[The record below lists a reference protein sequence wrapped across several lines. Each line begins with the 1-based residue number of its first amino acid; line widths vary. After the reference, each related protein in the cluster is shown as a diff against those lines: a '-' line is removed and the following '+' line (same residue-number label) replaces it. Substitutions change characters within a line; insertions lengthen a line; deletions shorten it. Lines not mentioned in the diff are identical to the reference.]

1 MIALFARATGGAFF
15 GAAASLAAA
24 LLLYQFNAPVHLE
37 MDRDIPVI
45 ATGLYGAEHV
55 DGQNYAWSRQD
66 NALHLPGLDRA
77 QPWTCTV
84 VVKGGRSDP
93 ASLPEVVLTVDGVV
107 LARHRTTNDYQ
118 AFSIDLPVQ
127 SARGA
132 VVGMAV
138 TSTFQPSSNDPRL
151 LGVMVD
157 RWTCDPAPGQ
167 IVGVPPN
174 VSRAA
179 AITGAVFGVAFVA
192 LGATWPVLAAG
203 VIVLGAGVAV
213 PLTLGPGA
221 FSPGLT
227 RGTWVAAVIAL
238 LLTAAGV
245 VWRRRGRVWS
255 AFGRLALAWT
265 GGVVLLKLLMLFHP
279 LKPLI
284 DAVFHAHRVQWILD
298 GRYFFSQTMPSGVQM
313 PYAIG
318 LYVFA
323 APWTALTSD
332 IVSLIRIIVVVADA
346 AGSLLLY
353 GLIVRRWRDPH
364 TAALAAVLFSV
375 VPLPFVIIGNANMTN
390 VFAQAIALAAV
401 AAAVGWRLQPRDVA
415 ALAGF
420 TVITAVALLS
430 HISTLMLL
438 AVTLGVLTVG
448 YWWRGDREMKRSG
461 TMILAC
467 SAVAAVVAVLVYYI
481 QFVDEFRSALVVRQ
495 AGVATTELSP
505 VSLTDR
511 LGEAGSLLVTG
522 VGWPLLGLALAG
534 SAAFRRH
541 SWRDRLDLGVW
552 AWLVTAIVCIG
563 MVVVTPVDRPF
574 LRYAAE
580 FISRVI
586 FATSPGFVVLAALGA
601 TTVWR
606 RGGWWR
612 LPSAVAVIA
621 ALVVGLDAWRGWLP

>member
-1 MIALFARATGGAFF
+1 MGGAFL

-24 LLLYQFNAPVHLE
+24 LLMYQFNAPVHLE

-55 DGQNYAWSRQD
+55 DGQHYAWSRRD

-84 VVKGGRSDP
+84 VIKGGRSDP
-93 ASLPEVVLTVDGVV
+93 STLPEVVLTVDGVV

-127 SARGA
+127 ATRGA
-132 VVGMAV
+132 VIGMSV
-138 TSTFQPSSNDPRL
+138 SNTFQPSSQDNRA

-157 RWTCDPAPGQ
+157 RWVCDPAAGQ
-167 IVGVPPN
+167 VVGLPPA

-179 AITGAVFGVAFVA
+179 IITGAVFGVAFVA
-192 LGATWPVLAAG
+192 LGASWVVLAPA
-203 VIVLGAGVAV
+203 VIILGAGVAV

-227 RGTWVAAVIAL
+227 RGTWLAAVIAL
-238 LLTAAGV
+238 ALTTAGIVWRTRGVMWSAAG
-245 VWRRRGRVWS
+245 RM
-255 AFGRLALAWT
+255 ALAWT
-265 GGVVLLKLLMLFHP
+265 GGLVLLKLLMLFHP

-323 APWTALTSD
+323 APWTAFTSD

-353 GLIVRRWRDPH
+353 GVIVRRWRDPQ
-364 TAALAAVLFSV
+364 TAALAAVLFSL

-390 VFAQAIALAAV
+390 VFGQAIALAAV
-401 AAAVGWRLQPRDVA
+401 ASAVAWRLQPRDVA
-415 ALAGF
+415 ALTGF
-420 TVITAVALLS
+420 TVITTTALLS
-430 HISTLMLL
+430 HISTLTLL
-438 AVTLGVLTVG
+438 AVTLGALAVG
-448 YWWRGDREMKRSG
+448 YWWRGDREVKRSG

-467 SAVAAVVAVLVYYI
+467 SAVAALVAVLAYYI
-481 QFVDEFRSALVVRQ
+481 QFIDEFRSALVVRQ
-495 AGVATTELSP
+495 AGSAAAEVSP
-505 VSLTDR
+505 VSLMDR
-511 LGEAGSLLVTG
+511 VREAGGLIVTG
-522 VGWPLLGLALAG
+522 VGWPVLGLALAG
-534 SAAFRRH
+534 CAAFRRH

-552 AWLVTAIVCIG
+552 AWMVTAIVCIG
-563 MVVVTPVDRPF
+563 IVVVTPVDRAF

-586 FATSPGFVVLAALGA
+586 FATSPGLVVLAALGGTA
-601 TTVWR
+601 VWR

-612 LPSAVAVIA
+612 LPAAVAVFA
-621 ALVVGLDAWRGWLP
+621 ALWVGLDAWLQWLR